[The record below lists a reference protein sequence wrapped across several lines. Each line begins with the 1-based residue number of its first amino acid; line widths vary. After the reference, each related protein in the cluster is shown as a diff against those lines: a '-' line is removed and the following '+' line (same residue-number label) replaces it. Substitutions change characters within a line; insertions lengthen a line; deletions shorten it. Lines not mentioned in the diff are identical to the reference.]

1 MTVTNSSTAT
11 ANDRELVITRIFDA
25 PRETVFKA
33 WTKADLVARWFGPR
47 DFTAPFCEI
56 DFRIGGKYRICML
69 SPEGEEHWVEG
80 EYREIV
86 EPELI
91 VFTWNREHSNGE
103 VWSSTIATV
112 TFQEHDDNR
121 TAFTLRQSAFETV
134 PYRDEHGFG
143 WGQSLDRLGEY
154 VEALSKI

>member
-69 SPEGEEHWVEG
+69 SPEGEGPLHTVEYYG
-80 EYREIV
+80 TGFLVDEQGLINPNVSALGDWTLAAGQTQRFRYRLLV
-86 EPELI
+86 YRGP
-91 VFTWNREHSNGE
+91 
-103 VWSSTIATV
+103 ATRA
-112 TFQEHDDNR
+112 QLAKR
-121 TAFTLRQSAFETV
+121 FETFAGG
-134 PYRDEHGFG
+134 PDSG
-143 WGQSLDRLGEY
+143 
-154 VEALSKI
+154 ALVRP